1 LPAHTPW
8 REPVYSAFM
17 KLARLFLAGLIAAS
31 AYGADAEPQYEMSNY
46 IVGFLRKGPGWSPGE
61 SAENRKIQEGH
72 LANINKMAAA
82 GKLAV
87 AGPFTDGGDVRGI
100 LIFRNTTLDEAKSLV
115 AADPAVKAGRL
126 VLELHPWFA
135 GAGLR
140 VNAPKGFLEE
150 NDVEFAKPG
159 GYSLTLDLRVPEG
172 KGPAPAVIIVHG
184 GGFSR
189 GNKRTYVTP
198 LFEVLSSAGFAWFTI
213 NYRMA
218 PEFRVAQGTE
228 DVNDAIRWVKAN
240 AAKYHVDPKRIALS
254 GESAGGFLVAYAG
267 VKAEPDT
274 RVAAVVDFYGPN
286 DLVLQTA
293 KQRAQPDDPSKPAA
307 PGLKEY
313 LGFRSWQQPDILEK
327 LHVESP
333 TTYIHKG
340 MPPFLFIQGTADE
353 QVPYEQSPKMCAAMK
368 KSGVACEVITVEGG
382 RHGMG
387 NWKDASMAHWKPE
400 MIEWL
405 RKTLGDGEIH

>member
-1 LPAHTPW
+1 
-8 REPVYSAFM
+8 M
-17 KLARLFLAGLIAAS
+17 
-31 AYGADAEPQYEMSNY
+31 
-46 IVGFLRKGPGWSPGE
+46 
-61 SAENRKIQEGH
+61 
-72 LANINKMAAA
+72 ANINRIAAA

-87 AGPFTDGGDVRGI
+87 AGPFEDGGDMRGI
-100 LIFRNTTLDEAKSLV
+100 FIFKDTTMEEAKALV
-115 AADPAVKAGRL
+115 AADPAVKSGRL

-140 VNAPKGFLEE
+140 VNAPKGFIDE

-159 GYSLTLDLRVPEG
+159 GFSLTLDLRVPES
-172 KGPAPAVIIVHG
+172 KAPVPAVIIVHG
-184 GGFSR
+184 GGFAR

-198 LFEVLSSAGFAWFTI
+198 LFDVLSSAGFAWFTI

-218 PEFRVAQGTE
+218 PEFQLAQGTE

-240 AAKYHVDPKRIALS
+240 AAKYHIDPKRIALA

-267 VKAEPDT
+267 VKAKPDT

-286 DLVLQTA
+286 DLVLQTVER
-293 KQRAQPDDPSKPAA
+293 RAQPEDPSKPEA
-307 PGLKEY
+307 PGLKEF
-313 LGFRSWQQPDILEK
+313 LGLKSWRQPDVLER